1 MHGTVALG
9 WLGGDG
15 FDHDGRKG
23 TTGPSGPSWAE
34 RPSGLGALG
43 RLILEKKQKENRNRL
58 GC

>member
-1 MHGTVALG
+1 MVALG

-15 FDHDGRKG
+15 FSHDGRKG